1 MSPTPLFSPWVDWL
15 AYVLVVGLAVSG
27 SRNRRVS
34 AVMLA
39 GVLIISWVFGTAK
52 LFLLPLALGGMIW
65 ILMVC
70 SKNPWRRLGKCAA
83 IGGTVGTALLC
94 WVFPVPE
101 PPPLIGKYPV
111 GTFTLDIPAAA
122 NGSSRLLAQVW
133 YPAGDIAGKPAMPW
147 LPDRELAPKFP
158 YQRLAFA
165 KAHARLDVPVADI
178 HGLLPVIFYE
188 HSWMGHRFENI
199 PQVESLAAEGFVVVA
214 VDHPGQAE
222 RVLYPDGTVVNGR
235 YAEPLD
241 FSSEK
246 SVTAFTI
253 DAELCFIERLKN
265 VERVRQALAGNVA
278 KKLSGKLKLDHVGV
292 FGFSFGGSTA
302 IRLCAE
308 NPAFVAG
315 ANEDGLFLGD
325 QMPRGAFLFFDQE
338 MPAWLETAPKPGED
352 AGQILTRQAEARI
365 QAALKQPHRDR
376 FILDGTRHLSFSDR
390 IFGSRFPR
398 LARVGTRPQKEVH
411 EIVSKRSAEF
421 FKREL
426 GPIEKPE

>member
-1 MSPTPLFSPWVDWL
+1 MFSPWVDWL
-15 AYVLVVGLAVSG
+15 AYALVVGLIVSG
-27 SRNRRVS
+27 NRNRGVL

-39 GVLIISWVFGTAK
+39 GVLVISWIFGTAK
-52 LFLLPLALGGMIW
+52 LFLLPLALGGVIW
-65 ILMVC
+65 ILMGRM
-70 SKNPWRRLGKCAA
+70 KNPWRWLGKCAA
-83 IGGTVGTALLC
+83 IGGTVGTVLLC

-101 PPPLIGKYPV
+101 SPPLIGQYQV
-111 GTFTLDIPAAA
+111 GTLTLDLPAAA
-122 NGSSRLLAQVW
+122 NGSPRLLAQVW
-133 YPAGDIAGKPAMPW
+133 YPAGDIGEKPAVPW
-147 LPDRELAPKFP
+147 LPDRELASEFP

-199 PQVESLAAEGFVVVA
+199 TQTESLAAEGFVVVA

-241 FSSEK
+241 FSSAK
-246 SVTAFTI
+246 SVATFTA
-253 DAELCFIERLKN
+253 DAERCFTERLKN
-265 VERVRQALAGNVA
+265 VERVRQALAGRAA
-278 KKLSGKLKLDHVGV
+278 KQLSDKLKLDHVGV

-308 NPAFVAG
+308 DPAFVAG

-338 MPAWLETAPKPGED
+338 MPAWLEAAPKPEED

-365 QAALKQPHRDR
+365 QAALKQPDRDR
-376 FILDGTRHLSFSDR
+376 LIIDGTRHLSFSDR
-390 IFGSRFPR
+390 IFASRFPR
-398 LARVGTRPQKEVH
+398 LARIGTRPPNEVH
-411 EIVSKRSAEF
+411 EIVSKRLAKF
-421 FKREL
+421 FKTEL
-426 GPIEKPE
+426 GATEKPE